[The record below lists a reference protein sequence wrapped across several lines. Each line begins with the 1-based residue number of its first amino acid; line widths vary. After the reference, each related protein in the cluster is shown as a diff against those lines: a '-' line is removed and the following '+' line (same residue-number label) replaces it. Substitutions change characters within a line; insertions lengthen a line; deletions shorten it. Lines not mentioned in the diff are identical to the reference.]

1 MLSRKFPTGHI
12 NKTIP
17 LKRAREMVKD
27 RQLLEELYKAPKLLQ
42 GESKMLT
49 ELGINNR
56 LFGRY
61 LTKTHQGRYSLCF
74 DLFISQKDSLKK
86 FYKEIGFSLNR
97 KQQKL
102 IQLVG
107 GENAL
112 KPL

>member
-1 MLSRKFPTGHI
+1 
-12 NKTIP
+12 
-17 LKRAREMVKD
+17 
-27 RQLLEELYKAPKLLQ
+27 
-42 GESKMLT
+42 MLT

-61 LTKTHQGRYSLCF
+61 LTKTHLGKYSLCF
-74 DLFISQKDSLKK
+74 DLFINQKDSLKK

-107 GENAL
+107 GDHEL
-112 KPL
+112 KSL